1 MQSRSTLLTNL
12 SVLENTIFFIKIFVT
27 CHEFIIFKRGN
38 KRIFSISG
46 TVNII
51 DVLCTNKNIGGFSV
65 IFMGVK
71 RPEITSL
78 RIPDSEEGS
87 HVDIY

>member
-1 MQSRSTLLTNL
+1 MQSHSTLLTNF
-12 SVLENTIFFIKIFVT
+12 SVLENIIFFIKIFVT
-27 CHEFIIFKRGN
+27 CNKFVIFKRGN
-38 KRIFSISG
+38 KRIFSISN

-51 DVLCTNKNIGGFSV
+51 DVLCINKTFGGFSV

-78 RIPDSEEGS
+78 RITDSEEGF
-87 HVDIY
+87 HVERY